1 MTCNGRCISLPNRH
15 QPRPKMLKYFSSF
28 VTSVS
33 IFGVGFLEVL
43 GSLKVLCIPKILLK
57 RSPKVKQNVG
67 LSMVV

>member
-1 MTCNGRCISLPNRH
+1 MTFNERCISLPNRH
-15 QPRPKMLKYFSSF
+15 HLSPKMFNYFSSF

-33 IFGVGFLEVL
+33 IFGVDFLEVL
-43 GSLKVLCIPKILLK
+43 DLLKVLCIPKILLK

>member
-15 QPRPKMLKYFSSF
+15 HPSPKMLKYFSSF

-33 IFGVGFLEVL
+33 IFGVDFLEVL

>member
-15 QPRPKMLKYFSSF
+15 HLSPKMLKYFSSF
-28 VTSVS
+28 VNTVS
-33 IFGVGFLEVL
+33 SFGVDFLEAL
-43 GSLKVLCIPKILLK
+43 GLLKVLCIPKILLK

>member
-1 MTCNGRCISLPNRH
+1 MTCNGICISLPNRH
-15 QPRPKMLKYFSSF
+15 HPSPKMLKYFSSF

-33 IFGVGFLEVL
+33 SFGVEFLEVL
-43 GSLKVLCIPKILLK
+43 GLLQVFCIPKIPLK